1 MKIVK
6 KEDGYWYA
14 SLRTVAGKHYAR
26 GKTMVEAASECFK
39 EALYGLEYI
48 TAAEAD
54 GQAMMAGDDLR

>member
-1 MKIVK
+1 MRVVK
-6 KEDGYWYA
+6 KDDGYWYA

-26 GKTMVEAASECFK
+26 GKTMVEAARECFK